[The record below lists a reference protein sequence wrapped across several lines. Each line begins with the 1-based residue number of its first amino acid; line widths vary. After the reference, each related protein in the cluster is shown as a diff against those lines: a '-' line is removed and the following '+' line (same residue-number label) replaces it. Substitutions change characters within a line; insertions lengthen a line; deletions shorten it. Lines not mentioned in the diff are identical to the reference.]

1 MACVLT
7 PVLTL
12 CRWLS
17 PSQSSGGRAMSV
29 LRELAPAIQ
38 LRDRIA
44 ELEEANVELSARL
57 QVRRVARRCDSCT
70 ARGSILMFACP
81 SGCSRRWMAR
91 CAG

>member
-1 MACVLT
+1 
-7 PVLTL
+7 
-12 CRWLS
+12 
-17 PSQSSGGRAMSV
+17 MSV

-70 ARGSILMFACP
+70 ARG
-81 SGCSRRWMAR
+81 
-91 CAG
+91 